1 MTATVESLQSRT
13 NRFFARWVSGS
24 YHYATA
30 ILIGSLL
37 VAVVCGVYTSR
48 NLGMNTDTTDMLS
61 EHLPF
66 RANYIQYKKTFP
78 QDQGMDTLVV
88 VIEAPTPEQAH
99 SATKQLAERLK
110 EDTTNIKDIYL
121 PSGDIFF
128 ERNGLLYESLPE
140 LERITDR
147 LAAAQPLIAE
157 IVGDPSLHNFTSVL
171 TAAVEELNKGRSLD
185 LAPVLGGVSATLD
198 ARISSTPRALSWQGL
213 FRGEP
218 QKDSYRELMTVQPK
232 LDYTQIS
239 AAEQSITA
247 LRKTAGDLSLKEDG
261 IRLRVTGDVALA
273 DEELKSAM
281 TGTELAGLLAL
292 VLVTGVLYLALK
304 AAGQII
310 GVLLSLIM
318 GLLLTAAF
326 AAATVGH
333 LNIISVAFAV
343 LYVGLG
349 VDYAIHFLLRYRE
362 LLEEGRDPI
371 EALKATGGG
380 TGYSLFLCAITTS
393 IGFYAF
399 MPTSY
404 SGVAELGLIA
414 GTGMMVS
421 LLVTLTLMPAL
432 QRYMPIRPSIAAGVS
447 AEASLGRLLEHP
459 LRWRKMVYAVTL
471 VALAAS
477 LAAIPS
483 IKFDYNL
490 LNLQDQRGEAVQTF
504 RELLKD
510 STNSPWHAVAL
521 TGSEEELRQLVKRLS
536 TRPEVSRVVTILDF
550 VPDDQ
555 EDKITMIEEL
565 ALTLG
570 PLTNASSPKNA
581 KQYTLEQKRA
591 SMDGLRGALD
601 RLIEKNPN
609 HPGQESARNLRASLV
624 TILKRVDESGI
635 EERGQLI
642 DAIEK
647 DLLSLL
653 PRSMQSL
660 STSIEASEFNQEQL
674 PESLR
679 TRWLSQT
686 GQYQIAIY
694 PAENINDNQALRRF
708 VRAVQEEAPQS
719 TGAPIISLEAGEAVV
734 DAFIMAFSLALAG
747 IAVILLFMLRSIAS
761 TLLVLTPLL
770 LAALFTGA
778 VTVLMDV
785 QFNFANIIALPLLL
799 GVGIDSGLHMVQ
811 RSRGQVDGA
820 RHEDLMHSSTTRA
833 IFYSALTTLV
843 GFGSLAFSTHQG
855 TASMGVL
862 LTIGL
867 ALTLICVLVIL
878 PVLLATFKQGESAS
892 ESNTT
897 TQ

>member
-1 MTATVESLQSRT
+1 MEPVHSGSY
-13 NRFFARWVSGS
+13 RFFARWVSGS
-24 YHYATA
+24 YQYAPV

-37 VAVVCGVYTSR
+37 IALACGVYTSR

-66 RANYIQYKKTFP
+66 RANFTQYKKAFP
-78 QDQGMDTLVV
+78 QDQGVDTLVV
-88 VIEAPTPEQAH
+88 VVEAPTPEQAH
-99 SATKQLAERLK
+99 TATKRLAEHLK
-110 EDTTNIKDIYL
+110 KDTVNIKDVHL

-140 LERITDR
+140 LGRITDR
-147 LAAAQPLIAE
+147 LAAAQPLIAQ
-157 IVGDPSLHNFTSVL
+157 IVGDPTLHNFTSVL
-171 TAAVEELNKGRSLD
+171 TEAVEELRKGRTLD
-185 LAPVLGGVSATLD
+185 LEPVLGGVSATLD
-198 ARISSTPRALSWQGL
+198 ARITGTPRALSWQAL

-218 QKDSYRELMTVQPK
+218 QKESYRELMTVQPN
-232 LDYTQIS
+232 LDYTQIA
-239 AAEQSITA
+239 AAEQSIAA
-247 LRKTAGDLSLKEDG
+247 LRQMAQDLGLKGDG
-261 IRLRVTGDVALA
+261 IRVRVTGDVALA
-273 DEELKSAM
+273 DEELKSALH
-281 TGTELAGLLAL
+281 GTEYAGLLAL
-292 VLVTGVLYLALK
+292 VLVAGVLYLALN
-304 AAGQII
+304 AAGPIF

-326 AAATVGH
+326 AAAAVGH
-333 LNIISVAFAV
+333 LNVISVAFAV

-362 LLEEGRDPI
+362 RLEEGEEPI
-371 EALKATGGG
+371 KALQSTGGD
-380 TGYSLFLCAITTS
+380 TGHSLFLCAITTS

-421 LLVTLTLMPAL
+421 LLVTLTLVPAL
-432 QRYMPIRPSIAAGVS
+432 ERYLPTRPTKTVVSSAAV
-447 AEASLGRLLEHP
+447 SLGRLLEHP
-459 LRWRKMVYAVTL
+459 LRWRKAVYIVTI
-471 VALAAS
+471 VALLAS
-477 LAAIPS
+477 LAAVPS

-490 LNLQDQRGEAVQTF
+490 LNLQDQSGEAVQTF
-504 RELLKD
+504 RDLLKD
-510 STNSPWHAVAL
+510 TQNSPWHAVAL
-521 TGSEEELRQLVKRLS
+521 TSSEEELRRLVKGL
-536 TRPEVSRVVTILDF
+536 TGRPEVSKVVTILDF
-550 VPDDQ
+550 VPGDQ
-555 EDKITMIEEL
+555 EEKIAMIDEL

-570 PLTNASSPKNA
+570 PLTITSSPKIA
-581 KQYTLEQKRA
+581 KKYTLEQKRA
-591 SMDGLRGALD
+591 ALDGLRDALD

-609 HPGQESARNLRASLV
+609 HPGQASARSLRASLV
-624 TILKRVDESGI
+624 TLLRRVDEAGV
-635 EERGQLI
+635 EERGQLM
-642 DAIEK
+642 DDIER

-653 PRSMQSL
+653 PGSMQSL
-660 STSIEASEFNQEQL
+660 STSIEASEFNQDQL

-679 TRWLSQT
+679 TRWLSQA

-694 PAENINDNQALRRF
+694 PVENINDNQALRRF
-708 VRAVQEEAPQS
+708 VRAVQEELPQA

-734 DAFIMAFSLALAG
+734 EAFIMAFSLALAG
-747 IAVILLFMLRSIAS
+747 IAVILWVMLRSLSS
-761 TLLVLTPLL
+761 TVLVLTPLL

-778 VTVLMDV
+778 ATVLMGV
-785 QFNFANIIALPLLL
+785 EFNFANIIALPLLL
-799 GVGIDSGLHMVQ
+799 GIGIDSGLHMVQ
-811 RSRGQVDGA
+811 RSRRQVDGA

-878 PVLLATFKQGESAS
+878 PVLLATANRGESA
-892 ESNTT
+892 
-897 TQ
+897 